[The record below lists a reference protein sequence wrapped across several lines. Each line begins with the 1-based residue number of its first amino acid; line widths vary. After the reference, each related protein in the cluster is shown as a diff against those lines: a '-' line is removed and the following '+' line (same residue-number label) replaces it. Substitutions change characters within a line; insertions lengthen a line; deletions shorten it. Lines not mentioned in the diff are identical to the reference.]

1 MFFICR
7 SSREGRLSSRGDS
20 SREREGSDH
29 HDDLDGRARRRS
41 NRRRSPLSQE
51 RSRGERGGGDEYF
64 ERGSQEEA
72 VRGRESSYGKQTLYH
87 DHSNKER
94 EREKG
99 GSRPHHD
106 RDRGDDRGGYYRR

>member
-7 SSREGRLSSRGDS
+7 SSRERRLSSRGDS

-29 HDDLDGRARRRS
+29 HDDLDGGARRRS

-51 RSRGERGGGDEYF
+51 RGRGERGGGDEYF
-64 ERGSQEEA
+64 ERGSQEEE
-72 VRGRESSYGKQTLYH
+72 VRGRESPYGKQTRYH

-94 EREKG
+94 EREG
-99 GSRPHHD
+99 RV
-106 RDRGDDRGGYYRR
+106 